1 MLGIIRNLEM
11 IYDVQEYGSGNHKTF
26 YISRNLKCDIWL
38 VSPKRGE
45 VWGKATVKN
54 HSKQKTEN

>member
-1 MLGIIRNLEM
+1 M

-54 HSKQKTEN
+54 HSKQKSEN